1 MAPRKKPEE
10 KASGEEAADMI
21 LHYLRKA
28 HLNLPRVTWS
38 RWMLTVSRQ
47 TKPTVLSH

>member
-10 KASGEEAADMI
+10 KASGEEATDMI

-28 HLNLPRVTWS
+28 HLDLTRVEW
-38 RWMLTVSRQ
+38 
-47 TKPTVLSH
+47 